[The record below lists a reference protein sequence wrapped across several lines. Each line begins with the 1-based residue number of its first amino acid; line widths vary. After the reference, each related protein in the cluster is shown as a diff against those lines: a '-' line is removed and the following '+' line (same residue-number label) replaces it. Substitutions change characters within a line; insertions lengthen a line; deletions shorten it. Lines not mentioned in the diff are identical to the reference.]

1 MLLNFFCIIITN
13 VHKTSKKIFSRVLC
27 ETENKMANFQSIK
40 NICKKL
46 GENNKPTYVVMSIAA
61 VKGICRPTFTMMDK
75 KEKPETKKYTALRE
89 GLTEAIAIP
98 VYWACGEIAGKF
110 GKYVVAKDMDK
121 KIAKLEQEGKVYTQE
136 AKDEMKTAAIKKGKT
151 GLMFIGVCT
160 AALFIIPAVCSA
172 VIKPVMD
179 AMGMKTPQKKQ
190 KETPKKLDIKEGTQD
205 NVAKTPQIYQP
216 IKQIEKNQVK
226 NLYSPA
232 NSIGMKVGGV

>member
-1 MLLNFFCIIITN
+1 MT
-13 VHKTSKKIFSRVLC
+13 
-27 ETENKMANFQSIK
+27 NFQTVK

-46 GENNKPTYVVMSIAA
+46 GENNKPTYVVMAIAA

-75 KEKPETKKYTALRE
+75 TEKPETKKYTALRE

-110 GKYVVAKDMDK
+110 GKFVVSKDMDK
-121 KIAKLEQEGKVYTQE
+121 KFEKFAKEGKKYTDE
-136 AKDEMKTAAIKKGKT
+136 VKDEMKTAAIKKGEK

-179 AMGMKTPQKKQ
+179 AMGMKAPHGDKKTA
-190 KETPKKLDIKEGTQD
+190 EPKKLDIKEGVKE
-205 NVAKTPQIYQP
+205 NIPQAPQVSQPTKP
-216 IKQIEKNQVK
+216 IKRPQMA
-226 NLYSPA
+226 NLYTSSNA
-232 NSIGMKVGGV
+232 AGMKVGGV